1 MNTPLLSLSDLGWT
15 PFYQSQLSLEEC
27 ESHQPLRVTEVHR
40 NKLDTLGA
48 AGPEQVPMTGEFADH
63 GVAVGDW
70 VLVETSTRR
79 PVRILDRK
87 SLLQRRAAGNEPSA
101 QLIAANIDTLF
112 ITSSCN
118 ADFNPARLE
127 RYLALALQ
135 AGVDPVIVLTKA
147 DLADDPDDYRHRA
160 EAIMRGV
167 LVEVI
172 NAKSEDVAERLAP
185 FCAKGRT
192 VALLGSS
199 GVGKTT
205 LTNAL
210 TGDDAAT
217 QAVREDDAKGRHTTT
232 ARSMHRTRAGGWLV
246 DTPGM
251 RELRLFDAGE
261 GLDEV
266 FGDILSL
273 AEECRFN
280 DCAHET
286 EPGCAIQAA
295 IAEGQLDPDR
305 LRRWQKLL
313 REDRHNTESVAE
325 HRARSRGMNKL
336 YRDGQA
342 RGRAKRSDPG

>member
-1 MNTPLLSLSDLGWT
+1 MTLSPVSLSDLGWT
-15 PFYQSQLSLEEC
+15 PFFQSQLSPEEY
-27 ESHQPLRVTEVHR
+27 ESRRPLRVTEVHR
-40 NKLDTLGA
+40 SRLDTLGA
-48 AGPEQVPMTGEFADH
+48 AGPEQVPMTGDLADH

-70 VLVETSTRR
+70 ILVDAASGHPEKVLN
-79 PVRILDRK
+79 RK
-87 SLLQRRAAGNEPSA
+87 SLLQRRAAGSEPSA

-135 AGVDPVIVLTKA
+135 AEVDPVIVLTKA
-147 DLADDPDDYRHRA
+147 DLASEPDDWRRRA

-172 NAKSEDVAERLAP
+172 DAKSDDVTSRLAP

-199 GVGKTT
+199 GVGKST

-210 TGDDAAT
+210 TDDAAAT
-217 QAVREDDAKGRHTTT
+217 QEIREDDAKGRHTTT
-232 ARSMHRTRAGGWLV
+232 ARSMHRTRAGGWLI

-251 RELRLFDAGE
+251 RELRLFDAGD

-266 FGDILSL
+266 FGDILAL
-273 AEECRFN
+273 AETCKFN

-295 IAEGQLDPDR
+295 ISEGDLDADR
-305 LRRWQKLL
+305 LHRWQKLL

-325 HRARSRGMNKL
+325 HRARSRSLNKL
-336 YRDGQA
+336 YRSGQA
-342 RGRAKRSDPG
+342 RGRAKRSEPD

>member
-1 MNTPLLSLSDLGWT
+1 MNTPLLSLPDRGWT

-70 VLVETSTRR
+70 VLVEASTRR
-79 PVRILDRK
+79 PVRI
-87 SLLQRRAAGNEPSA
+87 
-101 QLIAANIDTLF
+101 

-199 GVGKTT
+199 GVGKST

>member
-1 MNTPLLSLSDLGWT
+1 MTLSLADLGWT
-15 PFYQSQLSLEEC
+15 PFYQAQLSLEEC
-27 ESHQPLRVTEVHR
+27 ESHHPLRVTEVHR
-40 NKLDTLGA
+40 NRLDTLGTD
-48 AGPEQVPMTGEFADH
+48 GPAELPMTGDLADH

-70 VLVETSTRR
+70 ILVANAGAHPEKVLE
-79 PVRILDRK
+79 RK
-87 SLLQRRAAGNEPSA
+87 SLLQRRAAGTEPSA

-167 LVEVI
+167 LVEVVD
-172 NAKSEDVAERLAP
+172 AKSDDVADRLAP

-199 GVGKTT
+199 GVGKSTI
-205 LTNAL
+205 TNAL
-210 TGDDAAT
+210 TGDEAAT
-217 QAVREDDAKGRHTTT
+217 QEVREDDAKGRHTTT
-232 ARSMHRTRAGGWLV
+232 ARSMHRTRAGGWLI
-246 DTPGM
+246 DTPGI

-266 FGDILSL
+266 FEDIIDL
-273 AEECRFN
+273 AGTCRFS
-280 DCAHET
+280 DCAHDT
-286 EPGCAIQAA
+286 EPGCAVQAA
-295 IAEGQLDPDR
+295 IAAGTLDPER
-305 LRRWQKLL
+305 LKRWQKLL

-325 HRARSRGMNKL
+325 HRARSRGLQKM
-336 YRDGQA
+336 YREGQK
-342 RGRAKRSDPG
+342 RGKAKRGDPD

>member
-1 MNTPLLSLSDLGWT
+1 MTNSRLSLADLGWA

-27 ESHQPLRVTEVHR
+27 DTTQPLRVAEVHR
-40 NKLDTLGA
+40 NALDTLGPD
-48 AGPEQVPMTGEFADH
+48 GPLRVPMTGDFAEH

-70 VLVETSTRR
+70 VLIDRVAEH

-147 DLADDPDDYRHRA
+147 DLAEDANDYRRRA

-172 NAKSEDVAERLAP
+172 DAKSADVADRLAP
-185 FCAKGRT
+185 MCAKGRT

-199 GVGKTT
+199 GVGKST

-210 TGDDAAT
+210 TGEHAAT

-232 ARSMHRTRAGGWLV
+232 ARSMHRTAAGGWLI
-246 DTPGM
+246 DTPGI
-251 RELRLFDAGE
+251 RELRLFDVGE

-266 FGDILSL
+266 FEDIVDL
-273 AEECRFN
+273 AQDCRFS
-280 DCAHET
+280 DCAHEQ
-286 EPGCAIQAA
+286 EPGCAVQAA
-295 IAEGQLDPDR
+295 IIEAKLDPER

-325 HRARSRGMNKL
+325 HRAR
-336 YRDGQA
+336 A
-342 RGRAKRSDPG
+342 RGTQKMYKSGKQRGRLKRGN

>member
-1 MNTPLLSLSDLGWT
+1 M
-15 PFYQSQLSLEEC
+15 
-27 ESHQPLRVTEVHR
+27 
-40 NKLDTLGA
+40 
-48 AGPEQVPMTGEFADH
+48 
-63 GVAVGDW
+63 
-70 VLVETSTRR
+70 
-79 PVRILDRK
+79 
-87 SLLQRRAAGNEPSA
+87 
-101 QLIAANIDTLF
+101 F

-147 DLADDPDDYRHRA
+147 DLADDADDYRRRA

-172 NAKSEDVAERLAP
+172 DAKSADVLDRLAP

-199 GVGKTT
+199 GVGKST

-210 TGDDAAT
+210 TGEHAAT
-217 QAVREDDAKGRHTTT
+217 QEVREDDAKGRHTTT
-232 ARSMHRTRAGGWLV
+232 ARSMHRTATGGWLI
-246 DTPGM
+246 DTPGI
-251 RELRLFDAGE
+251 RELRLFDVGE

-266 FGDILSL
+266 FEDIVEL
-273 AEECRFN
+273 AEGCRFN

-286 EPGCAIQAA
+286 EPGCAVQAA
-295 IAEGQLDPDR
+295 IAAGTLEPER
-305 LRRWQKLL
+305 LRRWQKLQ

-325 HRARSRGMNKL
+325 HRARARGMQKV
-336 YRDGQA
+336 YRTGKE
-342 RGRAKRSDPG
+342 RAKAKKGELG

>member
-1 MNTPLLSLSDLGWT
+1 MTNPLSLADLGWT
-15 PFYQSQLSLEEC
+15 PFYQSQLSLAEC
-27 ESHQPLRVTEVHR
+27 DSHRPLRVTEVHR
-40 NKLDTLGA
+40 NALDSLGPD
-48 AGPEQVPMTGEFADH
+48 GPQRVPMTGSFADH

-70 VLVETSTRR
+70 ILIDAASGQPARV
-79 PVRILDRK
+79 LDRK

-135 AGVDPVIVLTKA
+135 AGVDPVIVLTKS
-147 DLADDPDDYRHRA
+147 DLTDAPDDWRRSA

-172 NAKSEDVAERLAP
+172 DAKSGEVVDRLAP

-199 GVGKTT
+199 GVGKSTI
-205 LTNAL
+205 TNAL
-210 TGDDAAT
+210 TDDTAAT
-217 QAVREDDAKGRHTTT
+217 QEIRQDDAKGRHTTT
-232 ARSMHRTRAGGWLV
+232 ARSMHRTRSGGWLI
-246 DTPGM
+246 DTPGI

-261 GLDEV
+261 GLGEV
-266 FGDILSL
+266 FEDIVDL
-273 AEECRFN
+273 AANCRFN

-286 EPGCAIQAA
+286 EPGCAVQAA
-295 IAEGQLDPDR
+295 IEAGTLDIAR
-305 LRRWQKLL
+305 LLRWQKLV
-313 REDRHNTESVAE
+313 REDRHNSESVAE
-325 HRARSRGMNKL
+325 HRARTRGMQKI
-336 YRDGQA
+336 YREGQK
-342 RGRAKRSDPG
+342 RGKAKRGDEA

>member
-1 MNTPLLSLSDLGWT
+1 MTNPLSLADLGWT
-15 PFYQSQLSLEEC
+15 PFYQSQLSLAEC
-27 ESHQPLRVTEVHR
+27 DSHRPLRVTEVHR
-40 NKLDTLGA
+40 NALDTLGPD
-48 AGPEQVPMTGEFADH
+48 GPQRVPMTGSFADH

-70 VLVETSTRR
+70 ILIDAASGQPARV
-79 PVRILDRK
+79 LDRK

-135 AGVDPVIVLTKA
+135 AGVDPVIVLTKS
-147 DLADDPDDYRHRA
+147 DLTDAPDDWRRSA

-172 NAKSEDVAERLAP
+172 DAKSGEVVDRLAP

-199 GVGKTT
+199 GVGKSTI
-205 LTNAL
+205 TNAL
-210 TGDDAAT
+210 TDDTAAT
-217 QAVREDDAKGRHTTT
+217 QEIRQDDAKGRHTTT
-232 ARSMHRTRAGGWLV
+232 ARSMHRTRSGGWLI
-246 DTPGM
+246 DTPGI

-261 GLDEV
+261 GLGEV
-266 FGDILSL
+266 FEDIVDL
-273 AEECRFN
+273 AANCRFN

-286 EPGCAIQAA
+286 EPGCAVQAA
-295 IAEGQLDPDR
+295 IEAGTLDTAR
-305 LRRWQKLL
+305 LQRWQKLV

-325 HRARSRGMNKL
+325 HRARTRGMQKI
-336 YRDGQA
+336 YREGQK
-342 RGRAKRSDPG
+342 RGKAKRGDEA